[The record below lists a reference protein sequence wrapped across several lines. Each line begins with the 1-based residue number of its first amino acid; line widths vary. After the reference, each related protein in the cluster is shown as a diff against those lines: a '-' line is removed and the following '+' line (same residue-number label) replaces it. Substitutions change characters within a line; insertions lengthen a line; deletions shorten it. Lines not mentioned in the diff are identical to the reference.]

1 MHAARAL
8 QGAVV
13 CFGSLQA
20 VAIEVASFLTR
31 NGLPFLVKGKMSSS
45 MARERPALCAGD
57 PSRISENSNEKR
69 NGRPYPNAV
78 RRLRR
83 TRQRSHFVRS
93 QTRPSFAAQ
102 KVRRVKN
109 PCNRSKRRPALS
121 RGRFLADFNFR
132 VPLKRIWRK
141 TSNQTRPKYFGEASH
156 FLGFKNAISLVKE
169 KKLVKATQ

>member
-57 PSRISENSNEKR
+57 PSRISENSNGKR
-69 NGRPYPNAV
+69 DWGGPIQMPCDAFGAPDSV
-78 RRLRR
+78 HTLC
-83 TRQRSHFVRS
+83 
-93 QTRPSFAAQ
+93 AA
-102 KVRRVKN
+102 
-109 PCNRSKRRPALS
+109 
-121 RGRFLADFNFR
+121 
-132 VPLKRIWRK
+132 
-141 TSNQTRPKYFGEASH
+141 
-156 FLGFKNAISLVKE
+156 
-169 KKLVKATQ
+169 KLVPRLLLKKCAASKILAIGRSDARRFRAGGSSQISTSGFH